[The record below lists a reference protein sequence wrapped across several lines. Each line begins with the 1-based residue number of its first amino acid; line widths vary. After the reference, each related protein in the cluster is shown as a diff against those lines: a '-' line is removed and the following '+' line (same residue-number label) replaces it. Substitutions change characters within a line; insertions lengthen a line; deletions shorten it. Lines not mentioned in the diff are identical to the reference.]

1 MDGAPGKDPMPERT
15 VDTTRNPEA
24 MTVAERRAEVA
35 SILAR
40 GLVRS
45 ARLARARTPLVLQ
58 EVLET
63 GESGLDLSGGLPLSV
78 AQRPAG

>member
-1 MDGAPGKDPMPERT
+1 MPERA

-45 ARLARARTPLVLQ
+45 ARLARLRTSFAAQKVS
-58 EVLET
+58 EVGET
-63 GESGLDLSGGLPLSV
+63 GLDLPGDLPLSV
-78 AQRPAG
+78 AQRPGG

>member
-1 MDGAPGKDPMPERT
+1 MPERD
-15 VDTTRNPEA
+15 VDTTRNPET

-45 ARLARARTPLVLQ
+45 ARLARSGTSLALQ
-58 EVLET
+58 KVSEA
-63 GESGLDLSGGLPLSV
+63 GESGLDLPGDLPLSV